1 MRRRAA
7 EAGFGLLAAGLGL
20 AVLAGSLRHDT
31 GWGPTGPGAG
41 YFPLRVGG
49 LLAAL
54 GLVQAARSALS
65 AEDGALP
72 LLQPMAAGRVLGLF
86 LPTAGFGLAMP
97 VLGTYLPMALY
108 LLWMARVAG
117 RQGWGASLAVAL
129 LAPPAFWLVFETWL
143 MVPLAKGPVEE
154 WLGLW

>member
-1 MRRRAA
+1 MQRRVA
-7 EAGFGLLAAGLGL
+7 ETGFGLLAAGIGL

-54 GLVQAARSALS
+54 GLIQAARSVARGEAGLLLH
-65 AEDGALP
+65 AGA
-72 LLQPMAAGRVLGLF
+72 ARRVLGLF
-86 LPTAGFGLAMP
+86 LPTVAFGLAMP

-108 LLWMARVAG
+108 LLWMG
-117 RQGWGASLAVAL
+117 RIGQQGWGPSLALAL
-129 LAPPAFWLVFETWL
+129 LAPPAFWLIFETWL
-143 MVPLAKGPVEE
+143 MVPLAKGPLEE